1 MPKKDFYEALGVS
14 REASPEEIKKAYK
27 RLARQY
33 HPDRNKGDKAAE
45 ERFKDVAEAYQV
57 LGDAEKRA
65 QYDRFGRSG
74 FSGFD
79 PGGGGAGPYYTY
91 TSGGPGGVRID
102 WEDLFGKRSRR
113 SGRAGPGGIR
123 DIFSEIFGFEDAEAG
138 SPLGHAGGRD
148 VETELQIEFDEAVH
162 GSTRTLSLNLEGP
175 CASCGG
181 SGRTGRQV
189 CSRCGGSGVVV
200 KPQTFSVKI
209 PAGVRD
215 GGKLRIRGKGMAGGD
230 LNIVVRVKPHPL
242 FRREGDDLHLEV
254 PVTAWEAALG
264 DEITVPT
271 LEGKAS
277 VKVPA
282 GTQSGQTLRLRGKGM
297 PRPNGSGR
305 GDEYVHVMVR
315 VPKHLDQK
323 TRALFEQLARENPE
337 NPRAHLIKE

>member
-1 MPKKDFYEALGVS
+1 MPKKDFYEVLGVS
-14 REASPEEIKKAYK
+14 RDAAPEEIKKAYK
-27 RLARQY
+27 RLARQH
-33 HPDRNKGDKAAE
+33 HPDRNKGDRNAE

-74 FSGFD
+74 FSGGD
-79 PGGGGAGPYYTY
+79 PGGGSPYYTY

-113 SGRAGPGGIR
+113 SGRAGAGGMW
-123 DIFSEIFGFEDAEAG
+123 DIFSEIFGFEDAPQQG
-138 SPLGHAGGRD
+138 SPFGHPAGRD
-148 VETELQIEFDEAVH
+148 VETELTIEFDEAVN
-162 GSTRTLSLNLEGP
+162 GSTRSLSLNLEGP

-189 CSRCGGSGVVV
+189 CSRCGGSGAVVEP
-200 KPQTFSVKI
+200 KSFTVKI

-215 GGKLRIRGKGMAGGD
+215 GGRLRIRGKGMAGGD
-230 LNIVVRVKPHPL
+230 LSIVVRVKPHPL

-254 PVTAWEAALG
+254 PVTVWEAALG
-264 DEITVPT
+264 AEITVPT

-277 VKVPA
+277 VKVPP

-297 PRPNGSGR
+297 PRPNGTGR
-305 GDEYVHVMVR
+305 GDEYVRVMVR